1 VTTYPGGVE
10 RMHVAGHHR
19 VLRLLRDAGLDEAT
33 AARDV
38 EALHAGRVF
47 VLVDVAEGDEGRIAA
62 ALDG

>member
-1 VTTYPGGVE
+1 
-10 RMHVAGHHR
+10 MHVAGHHR